1 MRTAAGVGGLEAHS
15 EATGESKRTVNTQ
28 LLGFFEHH
36 LFDLAVSRPGAAGL
50 LPRGSRDAVVVTP
63 ATAALNP
70 VAVPCCAALFIY

>member
-36 LFDLAVSRPGAAGL
+36 LFDLAVSP
-50 LPRGSRDAVVVTP
+50 PRGSRDAVVVTP
-63 ATAALNP
+63 ATAALKP
-70 VAVPCCAALFIY
+70 VAVPCCAALFIH